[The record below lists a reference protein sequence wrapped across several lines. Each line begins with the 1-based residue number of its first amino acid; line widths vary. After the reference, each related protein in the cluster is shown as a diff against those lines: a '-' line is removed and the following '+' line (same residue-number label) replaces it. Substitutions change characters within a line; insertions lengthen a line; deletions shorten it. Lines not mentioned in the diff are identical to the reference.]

1 MCDTLFFWVTIPT
14 LIICK
19 NGFNKALIRVLHQW
33 RDETPFFPNTDTSS
47 FEVANDS
54 YAEKLSHRLL
64 LNIPQVLNNCDN
76 PSKLY
81 KYCCEGVVPAQLQG
95 RSGAVSSRRSAM
107 RQVRPQVVAIG
118 LMTVSVS
125 FHSEGRDEQ
134 RRLSLCVQLTKKW
147 KPMSTTIVCWVFVQI

>member
-1 MCDTLFFWVTIPT
+1 M
-14 LIICK
+14 
-19 NGFNKALIRVLHQW
+19 
-33 RDETPFFPNTDTSS
+33 ETPFFPNTDTSS
-47 FEVANDS
+47 FEVVNDS

-81 KYCCEGVVPAQLQG
+81 KYCGEGVVPAQLQG
-95 RSGAVSSRRSAM
+95 RSGAVSSRRRAI

-125 FHSEGRDEQ
+125 FHSEGRDEW
-134 RRLSLCVQLTKKW
+134 RRRKLRPGLRGDCLCV
-147 KPMSTTIVCWVFVQI
+147 CN